1 MSSPDSSVIRR
12 PFLTALAAV
21 SVLLAATS
29 ARAQVQIDWD
39 AEVCGAQYESAITT
53 LSNVPL
59 PNRDPFDL
67 DRAMTLFRFNRQ
79 RESRAMLDAAARK
92 VRGAWRWR
100 LPHDLRSEVTQD
112 IDAFRDCVATT
123 KPAPLGTLTV
133 RTRGADVP
141 AMTVSV
147 DAIAIGRTSRNGT
160 ITARVPSGV
169 IRVTAERTPSWWG
182 SEYVSIRPGRPATV
196 SIAIDDGKEVSEE
209 TPLVLAEAVDDIVPA
224 STTSFTLK
232 FMRAGRLVPIVSI
245 QQIDLD
251 DPDATS
257 IPGLAELFTVSQ
269 GAILA
274 RNTSALFDALAPDLD
289 RTISLLVVAT
299 DSAEV
304 FHANRIAFRVGRSGL
319 SVALAPPPSNPQLAL
334 SNIQVGV
341 SVMGAGIA
349 VERVSD
355 ARGRIE
361 IASFPHGP
369 IALDCVAVSEGRY
382 YYGEAMLVHSGQRQV
397 KLVLRHV
404 SDVIN
409 GVPALS
415 NEGPGGAAHS
425 RAFGEWRRKESDG
438 SRARS
443 AVAWSR
449 RDDLSSVDAHR
460 ATGDA
465 HCAPGLR
472 SLHGRT
478 SEHIGIRRLVGAVGT
493 RGSWRATVSRRPERQ
508 LAVSLPPTMAD
519 GQHDRRSRR
528 PSRHRAPDGRGART
542 PDAGRDRD
550 QHRRQRIPDYR
561 PRTIGSDRPLKAPI
575 ENLPARSGPSSRENR
590 SIANRPPE
598 VPSGVSSRSGHH
610 ARHPIR
616 RPLASQRP
624 AGDGHGAGRARPRH
638 RRHHGDLHRGVRRAA
653 AAASLRRP

>member
-1 MSSPDSSVIRR
+1 M
-12 PFLTALAAV
+12 
-21 SVLLAATS
+21 
-29 ARAQVQIDWD
+29 
-39 AEVCGAQYESAITT
+39 CGTQYKSAITT
-53 LSNVPL
+53 LNNVPL

-133 RTRGADVP
+133 RTRGMDVP

-196 SIAIDDGKEVSEE
+196 SIAIDDGSEVSEE
-209 TPLVLAEAVDDIVPA
+209 TPLVVAEAIDDIVPA

-245 QQIDLD
+245 EQIDLD

-274 RNTSALFDALAPDLD
+274 RKTSALFDALAPDLD

-299 DSAEV
+299 DSAGV

-319 SVALAPPPSNPQLAL
+319 GVALAPPPSNPQLAL

-369 IALDCVAVSEGRY
+369 MAIDCVAVSEGRY

-409 GVPALS
+409 GVPAFS
-415 NEGPGGAAHS
+415 NEGPGGA
-425 RAFGEWRRKESDG
+425 D
-438 SRARS
+438 
-443 AVAWSR
+443 
-449 RDDLSSVDAHR
+449 
-460 ATGDA
+460 
-465 HCAPGLR
+465 
-472 SLHGRT
+472 
-478 SEHIGIRRLVGAVGT
+478 
-493 RGSWRATVSRRPERQ
+493 
-508 LAVSLPPTMAD
+508 
-519 GQHDRRSRR
+519 
-528 PSRHRAPDGRGART
+528 
-542 PDAGRDRD
+542 
-550 QHRRQRIPDYR
+550 IP
-561 PRTIGSDRPLKAPI
+561 
-575 ENLPARSGPSSRENR
+575 GPSESAAARE
-590 SIANRPPE
+590 AAEAVLE
-598 VPSGVSSRSGHH
+598 VPSRGRDQTISRVSTLIVPRGTPNALLDYEVSTHERRSTSGFDDLWALSVLGARGERLFHVARNVSSQFRYHPQWQMDNTTGDRGGRLDIGHLT
-610 ARHPIR
+610 AG
-616 RPLASQRP
+616 ASVRLTLVGT
-624 AGDGHGAGRARPRH
+624 AINIGDNEYPTTVRARLTPTGR
-638 RRHHGDLHRGVRRAA
+638 
-653 AAASLRRP
+653 